1 MEALGINTYLF
12 VQIISFI
19 VIYLFLRAFAFAPIS
34 KSLTER
40 RERIARGEEN
50 ARLAQEQLANAEADA
65 QKLLDE
71 KRVEAQQIVSEA
83 TRRADEAGGAIES
96 EAREEAQRIIQS
108 AKSDAEA
115 ERNRLLSDMRGEIAA
130 LSLAAAQ
137 KVVGQSLDGS
147 GHQTLIDTFF
157 SEMPAE
163 AKGLGGQK
171 VVVTTAL
178 PLSDAEQTKAKNE
191 IGASEVEF
199 EVDPSILGGAIVRTG
214 DRVVDGSVRNQL
226 GALQLHLQ

>member
-19 VIYLFLRAFAFAPIS
+19 VIYLFLRAFAFAPIT

-83 TRRADEAGGAIES
+83 TRRA
-96 EAREEAQRIIQS
+96 
-108 AKSDAEA
+108 
-115 ERNRLLSDMRGEIAA
+115 LSIGKKRKT
-130 LSLAAAQ
+130 S
-137 KVVGQSLDGS
+137 V
-147 GHQTLIDTFF
+147 
-157 SEMPAE
+157 
-163 AKGLGGQK
+163 
-171 VVVTTAL
+171 L
-178 PLSDAEQTKAKNE
+178 PLIHTRVAQNLSPPKISVSPLFSMVYENRQLVPN
-191 IGASEVEF
+191 
-199 EVDPSILGGAIVRTG
+199 LGV
-214 DRVVDGSVRNQL
+214 L
-226 GALQLHLQ
+226 